1 MYTYTIL
8 IFTSSKTDDLDHI
21 KLDLNDQPS
30 SSSTAPKPIA
40 PVVNRSIQTNK
51 INHKL
56 EYYLALIGSSKGV
69 ALVKLIEDLLG
80 SSGIYVFGEILE
92 TNLSKSHP
100 TDASYHELLMLFAY
114 GTWKDYRNRPNELPK
129 LNEQQTSKL
138 KLLTILD
145 RALYSRVSP
154 PPLKNPPNI
163 ENFPQKIFT
172 QRNRHDASNF
182 FPHLLTLTHNDVVRV
197 FMTDISYSDLLE
209 ELEITETQALE
220 ELIIDGIYSGL
231 LDGRLDQKYL
241 RLEVESSVGRDVK
254 LVWNPTRLIPQRE
267 EKLDG
272 DVEMDV
278 NNIKEQIINPSSTN
292 SLIELHS
299 KLASWRESTG
309 KVLEQLDEKIHT
321 IRQKDQVRLDQ
332 QVAQTTTIE
341 TLAQSIYS
349 SILSSS
355 STSHN
360 HRSNHNGGGGSNR
373 RGKERDN
380 ADPLLLSDHQ
390 MDLDDHETVRS
401 PSKNRKRTRP

>member
-1 MYTYTIL
+1 MG
-8 IFTSSKTDDLDHI
+8 DVHDLDHI

-30 SSSTAPKPIA
+30 SSSTAPKPITQ
-40 PVVNRSIQTNK
+40 VVNRSIQTNK

-92 TNLSKSHP
+92 TKPIQELASHP

-114 GTWKDYRNRPNELPK
+114 GTWKDYRNRQNELPK

-145 RALYSRVSP
+145 RALYSR
-154 PPLKNPPNI
+154 I
-163 ENFPQKIFT
+163 
-172 QRNRHDASNF
+172 
-182 FPHLLTLTHNDVVRV
+182 
-197 FMTDISYSDLLE
+197 ISYSDLLE

-254 LVWNPTRLIPQRE
+254 LVVRPPAVHADPTDPTT
-267 EKLDG
+267 EKKNVDG

-278 NNIKEQIINPSSTN
+278 NKIKDQITNPSSTN

-360 HRSNHNGGGGSNR
+360 HRSNHNGGSGSNR

>member
-1 MYTYTIL
+1 
-8 IFTSSKTDDLDHI
+8 
-21 KLDLNDQPS
+21 
-30 SSSTAPKPIA
+30 
-40 PVVNRSIQTNK
+40 
-51 INHKL
+51 
-56 EYYLALIGSSKGV
+56 
-69 ALVKLIEDLLG
+69 
-80 SSGIYVFGEILE
+80 
-92 TNLSKSHP
+92 
-100 TDASYHELLMLFAY
+100 MLFAY
-114 GTWKDYRNRPNELPK
+114 GTWKDYRNRQNELPK

-145 RALYSRVSP
+145 RALYSR
-154 PPLKNPPNI
+154 I
-163 ENFPQKIFT
+163 
-172 QRNRHDASNF
+172 
-182 FPHLLTLTHNDVVRV
+182 
-197 FMTDISYSDLLE
+197 ISYSDLLE

-254 LVWNPTRLIPQRE
+254 LVVRPPAVEANPTDPTT
-267 EKLDG
+267 EKKITDG